1 MANREQ
7 YIIEL
12 IDKGVSSGLSDV
24 AKNVQAL
31 RDKMDGL
38 SDKIG
43 DNKTGIA
50 GRLGGIARI
59 VGWGAVAGGIGFV
72 GKKVIELG
80 AGMEQTRLSFSTFMG
95 DTEKANK
102 LIGELNQFANV
113 TPFDNAEVLK
123 SGQMLLSAGMSADK
137 VTSSLR
143 MIGDVASGVSMP
155 LDELSQIY
163 MKAMNKGKLQA
174 EELNQMSERGIPLM
188 QELARMTGLSKMEVY
203 KLAETGAITSDILQT
218 AFQNMTSEGGVYFNL
233 MEKQSQ
239 TVQGR
244 WSTVVGNLQTLGIKL
259 GEMLLPVIGAFVDFA
274 GYLVQNKSLLKDLAI
289 VIGIAGASFLVFKGI
304 MLASAVATSGM
315 TIAQYALNLAMS
327 LNPIGLIVTGIGLLI
342 AGVVLAIRH
351 FKTWGETVLRTIP
364 GVGLLIDLIISFRNN
379 WNSIKNAFSSGG
391 IIAGLKRIGA
401 TIIDFLLK
409 PFEGFINLV
418 SKIPG
423 MGFLKEKND
432 KLMKTIRERLGI
444 VTSVEGKQKT
454 TEKEKEKKQVT
465 TTANK
470 RTADG
475 LYKIQAGGTKGKKLT
490 PKASNLKSGVSEIQA
505 GAPKTFNINI
515 GSLIK
520 EQKFETVKN
529 MDEMKIIIKN
539 EVSRLLLGVVNDVQT
554 T

>member
-38 SDKIG
+38 SNQVG
-43 DNKTGIA
+43 DGKTGLA
-50 GRLGGIARI
+50 GRLGGIAKI
-59 VGWGAVAGGIGFV
+59 VGWGAVAGGIGFI

-80 AGMEQTRLSFSTFMG
+80 TGMEQTRLSFSTFMG

-102 LIGELNQFANV
+102 LIGELNNFANI

-188 QELARMTGLSKMEVY
+188 QELARMTGLSKTEVY
-203 KLAETGAITSDILQT
+203 KLAETGAITSDVLQQ
-218 AFQNMTSEGGVYFNL
+218 AFQNMTSQGGVYFNL

-274 GYLVQNKSLLKDLAI
+274 GYIVQNKTLLKDIAI
-289 VIGIAGASFLVFKGI
+289 VVGIATASFLVFKGI
-304 MLASAVATSGM
+304 MLASAMATSGM

-327 LNPIGLIVTGIGLLI
+327 LNPIGLIVTAIALLI
-342 AGVVLAIRH
+342 AGIVLAIRH
-351 FKTWGETVLRTIP
+351 FDTWGETVLRMIP
-364 GVGLLIDLIISFRNN
+364 GVGLLIDMIQSFRNN
-379 WNSIKNAFSSGG
+379 WESIKNAFSSEG
-391 IIAGLKRIGA
+391 ILGGLKRIGA
-401 TIIDFLLK
+401 SIVDFMLK
-409 PFEGFINLV
+409 PLERFINLV

-423 MGFLKEKND
+423 MGWLKEKND
-432 KLMKTIRERLGI
+432 KLMKSVREKLGI
-444 VTSVEGKQKT
+444 VTPIEPKKETVKQKETKKT
-454 TEKEKEKKQVT
+454 TVE
-465 TTANK
+465 ANK

-475 LYKIQAGGTKGKKLT
+475 MYKLT
-490 PKASNLKSGVSEIQA
+490 GGADKKSKLSTKASNLKSGVSEIQA

>member
-38 SDKIG
+38 SNQVG
-43 DNKTGIA
+43 DGKSGLA

-102 LIGELNQFANV
+102 LIGELNQFANI

-188 QELARMTGLSKMEVY
+188 QELARMTGLSKTEVF
-203 KLAETGAITSDILQT
+203 KLAETGAITSDVLQQ
-218 AFQNMTSEGGVYFNL
+218 AFQNMTSQGGVYFNL

-274 GYLVQNKSLLKDLAI
+274 GYIVQNKALLKDIAI
-289 VIGIAGASFLVFKGI
+289 VVGIATGAFLVFKGI
-304 MLASAVATSGM
+304 MLASAMATSGM

-327 LNPIGLIVTGIGLLI
+327 LNPIGLIVTAIALLI
-342 AGVVLAIRH
+342 AGIVLAIRH
-351 FKTWGETVLRTIP
+351 FDTWGETVLRMIP
-364 GVGLLIDLIISFRNN
+364 GVGLLIDMIQSFRNN
-379 WNSIKNAFSSGG
+379 WESIKNAFSSEG
-391 IIAGLKRIGA
+391 ILGGLKRIGA
-401 TIIDFLLK
+401 SIVDFMLK
-409 PFEGFINLV
+409 PLERFINLV

-423 MGFLKEKND
+423 MGWLKEKND
-432 KLMKTIRERLGI
+432 KLMKSVREKLGI
-444 VTSVEGKQKT
+444 VTPIEPKKETAKQKETKKT
-454 TEKEKEKKQVT
+454 TVE
-465 TTANK
+465 ANK

-475 LYKIQAGGTKGKKLT
+475 MYKLT
-490 PKASNLKSGVSEIQA
+490 GGADKKSKLSTKASNLKSGVSEIQA

>member
-38 SDKIG
+38 SNQVGEGKSG
-43 DNKTGIA
+43 LA

-102 LIGELNQFANV
+102 LIGELNNFANV

-188 QELARMTGLSKMEVY
+188 QELARMTGLSKTEVF
-203 KLAETGAITSDILQT
+203 KLAETGAITSDVLQQ
-218 AFQNMTSEGGVYFNL
+218 AFQNMTSQGGVYFNL

-274 GYLVQNKSLLKDLAI
+274 GYIVQNKSLLKDIAI
-289 VIGIAGASFLVFKGI
+289 VVGIATASFLVFKGI
-304 MLASAVATSGM
+304 MLASAMATSGM
-315 TIAQYALNLAMS
+315 TIAQYGLNLAMS
-327 LNPIGLIVTGIGLLI
+327 LNPIGLIVTAIALLI

-351 FKTWGETVLRTIP
+351 FDTWGETVLRMIP
-364 GVGLLIDLIISFRNN
+364 GVGLLIDMIQSFRNN
-379 WNSIKNAFSSGG
+379 WESIKNAFSSEG
-391 IIAGLKRIGA
+391 ILGGLKRIGA
-401 TIIDFLLK
+401 SIVDFMLK
-409 PFEGFINLV
+409 PLERFINLV

-423 MGFLKEKND
+423 MGWLKEKND
-432 KLMKTIRERLGI
+432 KLMKSVREKLGI
-444 VTSVEGKQKT
+444 VTPIEPKKETVKQKETKKT
-454 TEKEKEKKQVT
+454 TVE
-465 TTANK
+465 ANK

-475 LYKIQAGGTKGKKLT
+475 MYKLT
-490 PKASNLKSGVSEIQA
+490 GGADKKSKLSTKASNLKSGVSEIQA

>member
-38 SDKIG
+38 SNQVG
-43 DNKTGIA
+43 DGKTGLA
-50 GRLGGIARI
+50 GRLGGIAKI
-59 VGWGAVAGGIGFV
+59 VGWGAVAGGIGFI
-72 GKKVIELG
+72 GKKVVELG
-80 AGMEQTRLSFSTFMG
+80 TGMEQTRLSFSTFMG

-102 LIGELNQFANV
+102 LIGELNNFANI

-188 QELARMTGLSKMEVY
+188 QELARMTGLSKTEVY
-203 KLAETGAITSDILQT
+203 KLAETGAITSDVLQQ
-218 AFQNMTSEGGVYFNL
+218 AFQNMTSQGGVYFNL

-274 GYLVQNKSLLKDLAI
+274 GYIVQNKTLLKDIAI
-289 VIGIAGASFLVFKGI
+289 VVGIATASFLVFKGI
-304 MLASAVATSGM
+304 MLASAMATSGM

-327 LNPIGLIVTGIGLLI
+327 LNPIGLIVTAIALLI
-342 AGVVLAIRH
+342 AGIVLAIRH
-351 FKTWGETVLRTIP
+351 FDTWGETVLRMIP
-364 GVGLLIDLIISFRNN
+364 GVGLLIDMIQSFRNN
-379 WNSIKNAFSSGG
+379 WESIKNAFSSEG
-391 IIAGLKRIGA
+391 ILGGLKRIGA
-401 TIIDFLLK
+401 SIVDFMLK
-409 PFEGFINLV
+409 PLERFINLV

-423 MGFLKEKND
+423 MGWLKEKND
-432 KLMKTIRERLGI
+432 KLMKSVREKLGI
-444 VTSVEGKQKT
+444 VTPIEPKKETVKQKETKKT
-454 TEKEKEKKQVT
+454 TVE
-465 TTANK
+465 ANK

-475 LYKIQAGGTKGKKLT
+475 MYKLT
-490 PKASNLKSGVSEIQA
+490 GGADKKSKLSTKASNLKSGVSEIQA

>member
-12 IDKGVSSGLSDV
+12 IDKGVTSGLSDV
-24 AKNVQAL
+24 AKNVDEL
-31 RDKMDGL
+31 RRKMDGL
-38 SDKIG
+38 SSQVG

-50 GRLGGIARI
+50 GRLGGLAKI

-80 AGMEQTRLSFSTFMG
+80 SGMEQTRLSFGTFMG
-95 DTEKANK
+95 DTEKANA
-102 LIGELNQFANV
+102 LIGELNNFANI

-188 QELARMTGLSKMEVY
+188 QELARMTGLGKDQIY
-203 KLAETGAITSDILQT
+203 GLAEKGAITSDVMTQ
-218 AFQNMTSEGGVYFNL
+218 AFQNMTSQGGVYFNL

-244 WSTVVGNLQTLGIKL
+244 WSTVVGNLQTLGIQL

-274 GYLVQNKSLLKDLAI
+274 GYLVQNKQLLTDLGI
-289 VIGIAGASFLVFKGI
+289 VIGIAGGAFLVFKGI
-304 MLASAVATSGM
+304 MLASAIATSGM

-327 LNPIGLIVTGIGLLI
+327 LNPIGLIVTGVALLI
-342 AGVVLAIRH
+342 AGIVMAVRH
-351 FKTWGETVLRTIP
+351 FDSWGET
-364 GVGLLIDLIISFRNN
+364 LLFIMGPIGWIVSAIKKLYDA
-379 WNSIKNAFSSGG
+379 WDSIVSAFKSDG
-391 IIAGLKRIGA
+391 IIGGLKRIGA
-401 TIIDFLLK
+401 VLLDVILSPLQK
-409 PFEGFINLV
+409 MFEFFGLDSFSEGIKKMRKNLGIEV
-418 SKIPG
+418 DVK
-423 MGFLKEKND
+423 KKVTE
-432 KLMKTIRERLGI
+432 KTI
-444 VTSVEGKQKT
+444 
-454 TEKEKEKKQVT
+454 KEDEKKKQTAV
-465 TTANK
+465 ANK

-475 LYKIQAGGTKGKKLT
+475 ITKLT
-490 PKASNLKSGVSEIQA
+490 GGKDKKSKLTTKASSLKSGVSEIQA

>member
-38 SDKIG
+38 SNQVG
-43 DNKTGIA
+43 DGKTGLA
-50 GRLGGIARI
+50 GRLGGIAKI
-59 VGWGAVAGGIGFV
+59 VGWGAVAGGIGFI

-80 AGMEQTRLSFSTFMG
+80 TGMEQTRLSFSTFMG

-102 LIGELNQFANV
+102 LIGELNNFANV

-188 QELARMTGLSKMEVY
+188 QELARMTGLSKTEVY
-203 KLAETGAITSDILQT
+203 KLAENGKITSDVLQQ
-218 AFQNMTSEGGVYFNL
+218 AFSNMTSSGGVYFNL
-233 MEKQSQ
+233 MEKQSK

-274 GYLVQNKSLLKDLAI
+274 GYIVQNKKLLKDIAI
-289 VIGIAGASFLVFKGI
+289 VVGIATGAFLVFKGI
-304 MLASAVATSGM
+304 MIASAMATSGM

-327 LNPIGLIVTGIGLLI
+327 LNPIGLIVTAIALLI

-351 FKTWGETVLRTIP
+351 FNTWGETVLRMIP
-364 GVGLLIDLIISFRNN
+364 GVGLLIDMIQSFRNN
-379 WNSIKNAFSSGG
+379 WESIKNAFSSEG
-391 IIAGLKRIGA
+391 ILGGLKRIGA
-401 TIIDFLLK
+401 SIVDFMLK
-409 PFEGFINLV
+409 PLERFINLV

-423 MGFLKEKND
+423 MGWLKEKND
-432 KLMKTIRERLGI
+432 KLMKSVREKLGI
-444 VTSVEGKQKT
+444 VTPIEPKKETVKQKETKKT
-454 TEKEKEKKQVT
+454 TVE
-465 TTANK
+465 ANK

-475 LYKIQAGGTKGKKLT
+475 MYKLT
-490 PKASNLKSGVSEIQA
+490 GGADEKSKLSTKASNLKSGVSEIQA

>member
-38 SDKIG
+38 SNQVG
-43 DNKTGIA
+43 DGKTGLA
-50 GRLGGIARI
+50 GRLGGIAKI
-59 VGWGAVAGGIGFV
+59 VGWGAVAGGIGFI

-80 AGMEQTRLSFSTFMG
+80 SGMEQTRLSFSTFMG

-102 LIGELNQFANV
+102 LIGELNNFANV

-188 QELARMTGLSKMEVY
+188 QELARMTGLSKTEVF
-203 KLAETGAITSDILQT
+203 KLAETGAITSDVLQQ
-218 AFQNMTSEGGVYFNL
+218 AFQNMTSQGGVYFNL

-274 GYLVQNKSLLKDLAI
+274 GYIVQNKALLKDIAI
-289 VIGIAGASFLVFKGI
+289 VVGIATGAFLVFKGI
-304 MLASAVATSGM
+304 MIASAMATSGM
-315 TIAQYALNLAMS
+315 TIAQYGLNLAMS
-327 LNPIGLIVTGIGLLI
+327 LNPIGLIVTAIALLI

-351 FKTWGETVLRTIP
+351 FDTWGESILRMIP
-364 GVGLLIDLIISFRNN
+364 SVGNLIDMIQSFKNN
-379 WNSIKNAFSSGG
+379 WESIKNAFSSEG
-391 IIAGLKRIGA
+391 ILGGLKRIGA
-401 TIIDFLLK
+401 SIVDFMLK
-409 PFEGFINLV
+409 PLEKFINLIA
-418 SKIPG
+418 KIPG
-423 MGFLKEKND
+423 MGFLKTQND
-432 KLMKTIRERLGI
+432 KLMKSVREKLGI
-444 VTSVEGKQKT
+444 VTPIEPKKETVKQKETKKT
-454 TEKEKEKKQVT
+454 TVE
-465 TTANK
+465 ANK

-475 LYKIQAGGTKGKKLT
+475 MYKLT
-490 PKASNLKSGVSEIQA
+490 GGADKKSKLSTKASNLKSGVSEIQA